1 MICNSMK
8 RILKYVLL
16 GLAALILLWLVL
28 GFCIPKWS
36 IKLTEYQIASSKLT
50 TPLRIVQLSDLHNAD
65 FGEKLP
71 QLVAEQEPDLILFVG
86 DLVDMDRSD
95 RDHAL
100 VTLSSLAEI
109 APVYVSMGNHDVVH
123 ESNYGIDL
131 KAAFEATGAT
141 VLDSAYEDITVK
153 GQGIRIG
160 GIYGYCLPAK
170 YYEAREPE
178 SDFLYTFQDTSDY
191 TLLLTH
197 MPVCWLINGSLEYWD
212 VDCVLS
218 GHAHGG
224 QVILPFIGGLYAPD
238 QGWFPGECSGHF
250 ETDNKH
256 LFVTTGLGG
265 TTPVP
270 RFWNRPEIVV
280 LEIESLNK

>member
-1 MICNSMK
+1 MK
-8 RILKYVLL
+8 KPLKYALWT
-16 GLAALILLWLVL
+16 LAPLFLLWLIL

-36 IKLTEYQIASSKLT
+36 IKLTEYQITSDKLT
-50 TPLRIVQLSDLHNAD
+50 APLRVVGLSDLHNAD
-65 FGEKLP
+65 LAEKLP
-71 QLVAEQEPDLILFVG
+71 QLVAEQKPDLILFVG
-86 DLVDMDRSD
+86 DLVDMDRSG

-100 VTLSSLAEI
+100 AILRSLAEI

-123 ESNYGIDL
+123 EINYDIDL
-131 KAAFEATGAT
+131 KAAYEAAGAI
-141 VLDSAYEDITVK
+141 VLDSVYEDITIK
-153 GQGIRIG
+153 GQKIRLG

-178 SDFLYTFQDTSDY
+178 SAFLRDFQNTSDY
-191 TLLLTH
+191 TLLMTH

-224 QVILPFIGGLYAPD
+224 QVVLPFVGGLYAPD

-250 ETDNKH
+250 ETDSKH
-256 LFVTTGLGG
+256 LIVTTGLGG

-270 RFWNRPEIVV
+270 RFYNRPEVAVIH
-280 LEIESLNK
+280 ISPST